1 MINIILCG
9 GSGTRLWPLSRTML
23 PKQFVRLFDSKSL
36 FQDTVLRNAPLCSQ
50 SMIVSNRDQYFLA
63 VDQLDQIESHSNQFL
78 LEPVG
83 RKPPLPSLW
92 HVWLSTV
99 MTWCLSLPLTIW

>member
-23 PKQFVRLFDSKSL
+23 PKQFVRLFNNRSL
-36 FQDTVLRNAPLCSQ
+36 FQDSVLRNAPLCSQ

-63 VDQLDQIESHSNQFL
+63 VDQLD
-78 LEPVG
+78 
-83 RKPPLPSLW
+83 
-92 HVWLSTV
+92 
-99 MTWCLSLPLTIW
+99 